1 MSKSLSAK
9 IVIASAMAF
18 AGMAHAEVLTFDN
31 TAGAAMP
38 GATSV
43 YQDLFTYFD
52 HTSVYQNYAFST
64 PDVHWYS
71 GYWNSV
77 VFCGGSSVDC
87 AYNGTDHLLARPALS
102 VKRADG
108 ALFAVNGFDLDNS
121 RDTSAESAAASF
133 TVTGFKND
141 GTRISTIVTLDDLP
155 NSVNYGTAGAFNHFD
170 LVGFTNLSSFEID
183 RITPNAWSSMAL
195 DNLNVTAVTAVP
207 EPSSWLMMGLGLLGL
222 GAQLK
227 RRKG

>member
-1 MSKSLSAK
+1 
-9 IVIASAMAF
+9 MAF

-52 HTSVYQNYAFST
+52 HTSAYQNYAFST
-64 PDVHWYS
+64 PDVHWYA

-77 VFCGGSSVDC
+77 VFCGGSSVNC
-87 AYNGTDHLLARPALS
+87 AYNGTDHLIATALS

-108 ALFAVNGFDLDNS
+108 ASFAVNGFDLDNT
-121 RDTSAESAAASF
+121 RDTSVVEAAASF
-133 TVTGFKND
+133 MVSGLKTN

-170 LVGFTNLSSFEID
+170 LVGFTNLSSFEIN
-183 RITPNAWSSMAL
+183 RITPNEWNYFTL

-207 EPSSWLMMGLGLLGL
+207 EPSSWVMLGLGLLGL